1 MHDGNPTGSKAPKP
15 STTELNDRQRR
26 FADRIVDGDA
36 ATAAYF
42 KAFPRCKSK
51 STAAQEGCKLLKNP
65 KVAAFIQELREWDE
79 DVMQSER
86 IITKQELLEFLTRT
100 IRTAA
105 GAIDRDDPL
114 CQSYKDT
121 VGQYSSTHE
130 IKLPD
135 KLKAAERVCKIMGWD
150 APEKIEDATA
160 PKPPTEEELAAARE
174 TLKKWTTF
182 APKA

>member
-1 MHDGNPTGSKAPKP
+1 MPEGNPNWSKARKP
-15 STTELNDRQRR
+15 SATELNDRQRR
-26 FADRIVDGDA
+26 FADRILAGDT

-51 STAAQEGCKLLKNP
+51 STAEQEGCKLLKNP

-86 IITKQELLEFLTRT
+86 IITKQELLEFLTKT

-135 KLKAAERVCKIMGWD
+135 KLRAAERICKIMGWD
-150 APEKIEDATA
+150 SPDKVEDVTQH
-160 PKPPTEEELAAARE
+160 KPATEEELAVARE

-182 APKA
+182 CPRA